1 MLIEEIFFC
10 KSSILNGFLLFFNPK
25 RKTYKVSLG
34 QSESGPGFHDFD
46 QHFSLANFTPPC
58 NLYFK
63 CIELGAKCK
72 SENVND
78 LNRFATSQ
86 GWAGHEQ
93 RHCSHFDANSKLD
106 REM

>member
-1 MLIEEIFFC
+1 M
-10 KSSILNGFLLFFNPK
+10 
-25 RKTYKVSLG
+25 TLG
-34 QSESGPGFHDFD
+34 QSESGPGFPDFD

-93 RHCSHFDANSKLD
+93 RHCSHFDANFKLD